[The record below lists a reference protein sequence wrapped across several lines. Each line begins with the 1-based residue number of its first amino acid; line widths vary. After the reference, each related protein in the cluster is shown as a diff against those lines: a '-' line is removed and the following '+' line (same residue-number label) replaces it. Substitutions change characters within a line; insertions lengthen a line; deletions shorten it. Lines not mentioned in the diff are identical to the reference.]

1 MSILNIILSW
11 NWKVG
16 KRYSMKMINKEYLYL
31 LQKNQTLSKKIV
43 TRQKRLLFNH
53 KRISSPERYSNYI
66 YSNTRASKYIKQPL
80 KDLKEKKDSSTTR
93 VDFNI
98 LFSITVRKFRQKI
111 NKEIASLNNTI
122 DQIDLTDWYWAFCSA
137 VPKYIPKFTQNNS
150 PGQIT
155 C

>member
-1 MSILNIILSW
+1 
-11 NWKVG
+11 
-16 KRYSMKMINKEYLYL
+16 MKMINKEYLYL

-66 YSNTRASKYIKQPL
+66 YSNTRASKYIKQSL
-80 KDLKEKKDSSTTR
+80 NDLKEKKDSSTTR

-122 DQIDLTDWYWAFCSA
+122 DQIDLTD
-137 VPKYIPKFTQNNS
+137 
-150 PGQIT
+150 
-155 C
+155 

>member
-53 KRISSPERYSNYI
+53 SWSGYISSFNISHQKPLAQGFLDTHQDWFAIIISMYI
-66 YSNTRASKYIKQPL
+66 GGLHIF
-80 KDLKEKKDSSTTR
+80 KEKRPLGLQTQ
-93 VDFNI
+93 I
-98 LFSITVRKFRQKI
+98 LGHKKHFSPLI
-111 NKEIASLNNTI
+111 SLE
-122 DQIDLTDWYWAFCSA
+122 A
-137 VPKYIPKFTQNNS
+137 KYTLKVNLGI
-150 PGQIT
+150 

>member
-1 MSILNIILSW
+1 
-11 NWKVG
+11 
-16 KRYSMKMINKEYLYL
+16 MKMINKEYLYL

-66 YSNTRASKYIKQPL
+66 YSNTRASKYIKQSL
-80 KDLKEKKDSSTTR
+80 NDLKEKKDSSTAR

-111 NKEIASLNNTI
+111 SKETASLNNTI
-122 DQIDLTDWYWAFCSA
+122 DQIDLTD
-137 VPKYIPKFTQNNS
+137 
-150 PGQIT
+150 
-155 C
+155 